1 MMPSWLGY
9 VEARR
14 RLDERFGNPFVLGQC
29 YLKRLEKWPS
39 ISRDD
44 VKQLDDFRTFLIG
57 CRNAM
62 TATESI
68 SQRTGSGWILYLRR
82 LRWVLQIATRVVH
95 PIRTESSLRLEQWQK
110 RVPKHQHLM
119 QPLCRSLRVC
129 FVSCHIHLG
138 VCGKRT
144 TINLTILNADS
155 VPTSCFAVSNLE
167 VCGFTESV
175 FVTLPVVFSQ
185 ESMPVS
191 RDQVPSQEDLNRWTY
206 LSHIAVPA
214 LDAEVG
220 ILIGNN
226 VPKATEP
233 WEVVNSL
240 GDGPYEVR
248 FLLGWSVNGSLR
260 YVSVEDGQCP
270 LVSSWWVVRS
280 RC

>member
-1 MMPSWLGY
+1 MTETTCIPSVPREPL
-9 VEARR
+9 VRCAKAPT
-14 RLDERFGNPFVLGQC
+14 RLCCIDPGPVLI
-29 YLKRLEKWPS
+29 RLVLTLQVQVQIQLRSLPLS
-39 ISRDD
+39 ASHIFLPQGFLLLLVQLSRD
-44 VKQLDDFRTFLIG
+44 VTLFL
-57 CRNAM
+57 R
-62 TATESI
+62 
-68 SQRTGSGWILYLRR
+68 
-82 LRWVLQIATRVVH
+82 
-95 PIRTESSLRLEQWQK
+95 
-110 RVPKHQHLM
+110 
-119 QPLCRSLRVC
+119 LCRSFQFRWNLSLVTRNVVRMP
-129 FVSCHIHLG
+129 FWILGAVTLMTEHLMRDLG

-248 FLLGWSVNGSLR
+248 SLLGWSVNGSLR
-260 YVSVEDGQCP
+260 CVSVEDGQCP